1 MLSLWETQEYTI
13 VSTSLPSSSICSTIG
28 LRFKLFLVQN
38 FHNAYRL
45 LFHGNLAA
53 KQWLGKHKPSQSS
66 IYTAQ
71 VTLNA
76 LVAHM
81 GQPEILFIRKE
92 AMLSGFF
99 DFKMLSYF
107 ASVYAV
113 YTVIIFQQ

>member
-1 MLSLWETQEYTI
+1 MARQTQALT
-13 VSTSLPSSSICSTIG
+13 
-28 LRFKLFLVQN
+28 
-38 FHNAYRL
+38 
-45 LFHGNLAA
+45 
-53 KQWLGKHKPSQSS
+53 

-107 ASVYAV
+107 ASVYE
-113 YTVIIFQQ
+113 TVIIFRQ